1 MTTPP
6 EKDRPELD
14 LLVDLAKLI
23 RKYGPEP
30 FEILANS
37 NRSTDL
43 MKKLTHLLSTSARI
57 ARETPIRGKATKKK
71 TVTLL
76 EKTLALLQETE
87 PQKYELIS
95 AFYDALQTKSVLPT
109 IRDVKAFASDCGL
122 PQIRENSR
130 QKSIAPLMQRLILLP
145 TEELSKKLKIPQW
158 NQQGDRSLEGWT
170 NIILGEKG
178 RTR

>member
-1 MTTPP
+1 MKDRP
-6 EKDRPELD
+6 EKDRLELD

-37 NRSTDL
+37 SRSTDL
-43 MKKLTHLLSTSARI
+43 MKELTHLLSASARI
-57 ARETPIRGKATKKK
+57 ARETPIRGKATKNKP
-71 TVTLL
+71 VTLI

-95 AFYDALQTKSVLPT
+95 AFYNALQTKNVLPT
-109 IRDVKAFASDCGL
+109 IRDVKAFVSDCGL

-145 TEELSKKLKIPQW
+145 TEELSKKLKMPQW
-158 NQQGDRSLEGWT
+158 NQKGDRSLAGWT
-170 NIILGEKG
+170 NIILGEAGK
-178 RTR
+178 TR